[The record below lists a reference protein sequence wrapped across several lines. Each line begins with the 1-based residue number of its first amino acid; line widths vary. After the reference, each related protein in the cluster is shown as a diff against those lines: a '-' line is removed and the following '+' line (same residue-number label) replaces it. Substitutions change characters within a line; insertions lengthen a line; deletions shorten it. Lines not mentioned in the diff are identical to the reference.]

1 MINLIS
7 TLDLVDLD
15 SHRMSN
21 FKGLENEHFFFTQL
35 RQYAYCRC
43 VCWMVCIVCILL
55 EYDYSNTMRTSY
67 ARVVLLL
74 LCIIL
79 LASINNIHTLSTTA
93 GVVCITAS

>member
-15 SHRMSN
+15 SHRISN

-35 RQYAYCRC
+35 REYAYCRC

-67 ARVVLLL
+67 A
-74 LCIIL
+74 
-79 LASINNIHTLSTTA
+79 SSTTIIMHN
-93 GVVCITAS
+93 ITS